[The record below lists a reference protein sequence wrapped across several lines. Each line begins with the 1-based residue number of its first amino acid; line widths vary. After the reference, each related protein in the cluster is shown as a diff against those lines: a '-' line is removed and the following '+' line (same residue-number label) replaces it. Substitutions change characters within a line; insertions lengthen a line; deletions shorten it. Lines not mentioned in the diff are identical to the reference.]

1 MKKNY
6 PSYKLKY
13 KQRASIL
20 IVVLWIISISLVL
33 IGILV
38 SNNRLSATIVMRQQE
53 ALENWAKILTV
64 ISQAKMEILIQQ
76 SNATAALAN
85 VFRAKANNDN
95 NIDQKAYSYRGQKIK
110 LSYPGN
116 DDFVVRIY
124 DLSGKLNL
132 SIIPRSNLKKILQKK
147 LGQDNQKVDELLDAW
162 QDWKD
167 KDNFKRINGAE
178 KNYYSQKEMAYL
190 PRNAPLQSVNELNLI
205 KGFQELFGNYDYT
218 KVFTLY
224 GLNRA
229 QLNPNIANKETLLLI
244 PGIDEKLADEIILK
258 RKQQP
263 FINMAEF
270 KLLIP
275 ANVASKTKEWF
286 ALSKSRFFAIVIYPK
301 KTEDNAI
308 ANKDG
313 YKEIYVYKEI
323 IQKLGQKRIKTL
335 RVFPSYKIRI

>member
-1 MKKNY
+1 MKKVNH
-6 PSYKLKY
+6 SYRKIY

-38 SNNRLSATIVMRQQE
+38 SNTRLSATIVMRQQE

-64 ISQAKMEILIQQ
+64 ISQSKMELLVQK
-76 SNATAALAN
+76 SHSAAALAN
-85 VFRAKANNDN
+85 AFKGTNNKTIQTDN
-95 NIDQKAYSYRGQKIK
+95 KIYQFNGEKIK
-110 LSYPGN
+110 LNYPGSH
-116 DDFVVRIY
+116 DLIIRIY

-132 SIIPRSNLKKILQKK
+132 TAIARKDFKKILQKK
-147 LGQDNQKVDELLDAW
+147 LGQENQKVDELLDAW

-167 KDNFKRINGAE
+167 KDDLKRINGAE
-178 KNYYSQKEMAYL
+178 KNYYSQKDLAYL

-224 GLNRA
+224 GVNRS

-244 PGIDEKLADEIILK
+244 PGIDEKLADEIIAK

-263 FINMAEF
+263 FANIAEF
-270 KLLIP
+270 KALIP
-275 ANVASKTKEWF
+275 ANVASKTKGWF

-301 KTEDNAI
+301 KTENEAKT
-308 ANKDG
+308 NKEG
-313 YKEIYVYKEI
+313 HKEIYVYKEI